1 MNMPISAQSLV
12 NNVSD
17 LYSLPDFYT
26 RLDDAIRDPF
36 SELQDLANIL
46 SDDAVICARLLKL
59 ANSALYSF
67 PSKIDT
73 ITRAITIIGTKQLG
87 DLVLATC
94 VIALFKNIPK
104 ETVDMDSFWRHSIAT
119 GICARVISTY
129 QREDNVERF
138 YLMGLLHDIGRLIM
152 FIHIPEQTHE
162 NIQFCKNNHIL
173 LHQQEKQVLGF
184 DHANVGQLLLKSW
197 QLPQSIEETV
207 GYQHQPMT
215 TAQFSKEACVIHF
228 SDVVANALQLGNSG
242 EVFVPPLD
250 EQAWQSLKLKPS
262 QIPNIIEHIE
272 RQYDD
277 VIDIFL
283 S

>member
-1 MNMPISAQSLV
+1 MNAPFTAQSLV
-12 NNVSD
+12 NEVSQ

-26 RLDDAIRDPF
+26 RLDKAIRDPF

-46 SDDAVICARLLKL
+46 SDDAVICARILKL

-94 VIALFKNIPK
+94 VIELFKNIPK
-104 ETVDMDSFWRHSIAT
+104 ETVDMDSFWKHSIAT
-119 GICARVISTY
+119 GICARVISTF

-152 FIHIPEQTHE
+152 FIHIPEQLNE
-162 NIQFCKNNHIL
+162 YIQHCKSKNIL
-173 LHQQEKQVLGF
+173 LHHQEKQALGF
-184 DHANVGQLLLKSW
+184 DHADVGQLLLQSW
-197 QLPQSIEETV
+197 SLPQAIEETV
-207 GYQHQPMT
+207 GNQHRPMT
-215 TAQFSKEACVIHF
+215 STEFTKEACVIHI
-228 SDVVANALQLGNSG
+228 SDIVANALQLGSSG
-242 EVFVPPLD
+242 ERFVPPLN
-250 EQAWQSLKLKPS
+250 EEAWQYLKLKPS
-262 QIPNIIEHIE
+262 QVPSIIEHIE
-272 RQYDD
+272 KQYDD

>member
-1 MNMPISAQSLV
+1 MNAPLTAQSLV
-12 NNVSD
+12 NNVSQ

-26 RLDDAIRDPF
+26 RLDEAIRDPF

-94 VIALFKNIPK
+94 VVALFRNIPK

-152 FIHIPEQTHE
+152 FIHIPEQINEH
-162 NIQFCKNNHIL
+162 IQFCKSNNVL
-173 LHQQEKQVLGF
+173 LHLQEKKALGF
-184 DHANVGQLLLKSW
+184 DHADVGQLLLKSW
-197 QLPQSIEETV
+197 SLPQSIEETV
-207 GYQHQPMT
+207 GFQHRPMSSVE
-215 TAQFSKEACVIHF
+215 FSKEACVIHF
-228 SDVVANALQLGNSG
+228 SDVVANALQLGSSG
-242 EVFVPPLD
+242 ESYVPPLN
-250 EQAWQSLKLKPS
+250 EKAWQSLKLQSS
-262 QIPNIIEHIE
+262 QIPTIIDHIE
-272 RQYDD
+272 KQYDD
-277 VIDIFL
+277 ILDIFL